1 MHLKIVQFSYS
12 LIANVCLFMHIING
26 TCLQMKPSAEMF
38 LFAAF
43 VASSLPEM

>member
-1 MHLKIVQFSYS
+1 MHLKIVRFSYS
-12 LIANVCLFMHIING
+12 LIANVCLFMYIING
-26 TCLQMKPSAEMF
+26 TCLQMKPAEMF